1 MMTSP
6 LKRYLIGLLI
16 LAVGSCI
23 EPYRPPAITA
33 PNSYL
38 VVDGFL
44 NGGPEGTSIKLS
56 RTRNLS
62 EVFSLS
68 PEGKAVIQVESE
80 RANIL
85 RFTETAAGTYT
96 LNTPLTIGENYRL
109 RIRTAGGKEY
119 LSDYVPLKRT
129 PAIDS
134 VSWTPRNNGVQ
145 IEVTSHDPE
154 SKTRYYRWD
163 YQDTYELRSA
173 YDYRIEFRNDEFVY
187 RDQNSPETYRCWKSG
202 SSTTIN
208 VASSAKLSQDVIFK
222 HPILLVSNNTPQL
235 YIKYSILVKQYAL
248 TREAFEYWD
257 NLRKSTEQLGSL
269 FDPQPSQLASNIHAV
284 TDPTEP
290 VVGYLSA
297 NTVSEK
303 RIFINRNE
311 LPGWRIPSGNEQCT
325 IDTIQGKDTKDYAK
339 GGYAPIGTIEDM
351 PYFPGSPLLMA
362 FRPCVDCRMKG
373 SNVRPSFW
381 Q

>member
-1 MMTSP
+1 MIKSH

-44 NGGPEGTSIKLS
+44 NGGPEGTQIKLS

-68 PEGKAVIQVESE
+68 PESKAVVQVEND
-80 RANIL
+80 RATPL
-85 RFTETAAGTYT
+85 RFTESAAGTYT

-119 LSDYVPLKRT
+119 LSDFVPLKRT

-134 VSWTPRNNGVQ
+134 VTWKPYNSGIQ
-145 IEVTSHDPE
+145 IDVTSHDPT
-154 SKTRYYRWD
+154 SQTRYYRWE
-163 YQDTYELRSA
+163 YQDTYELISA
-173 YDYRIEFRNDEFVY
+173 YYYKIEYRNGVFVE
-187 RDQNSPETYRCWKSG
+187 RDQFSPETYVCWKSSN
-202 SSTTIN
+202 SSTIN
-208 VASSAKLSQDVIFK
+208 VGSSAKLSQDVIFK
-222 HPILLVSNNTPQL
+222 HPILLISNNTPQL

-257 NLRKSTEQLGSL
+257 NLRKNTEQLGSL
-269 FDPQPSQLASNIHAV
+269 FDPQPSQMASNIRST

-290 VVGYLSA
+290 VIGYLSA
-297 NTVSEK
+297 NTVTEK
-303 RIFINRNE
+303 RIFIARNE
-311 LPGWRIPSGNEQCT
+311 LPTWRIPSGNEQCVL
-325 IDTIQGKDTKDYAK
+325 DTIAGVDTKPYADM
-339 GGYAPIGTIEDM
+339 GWAPIGTIEDA
-351 PYFPGSPLLMA
+351 PYFPGSPLIMSY
-362 FRPCVDCRMKG
+362 RQCVDCRTRG
-373 SNVRPSFW
+373 TNVRPSFW
-381 Q
+381 R